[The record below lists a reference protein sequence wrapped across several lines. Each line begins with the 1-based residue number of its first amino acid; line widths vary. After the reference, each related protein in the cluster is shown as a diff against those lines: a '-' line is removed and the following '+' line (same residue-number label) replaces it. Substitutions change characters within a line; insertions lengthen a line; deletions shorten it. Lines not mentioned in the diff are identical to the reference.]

1 MKGRTEIHDPEVFFK
16 FVAVDESGKYFS
28 IFDGKTEYNIGDP
41 IKQEVRPGHKGGLY
55 VCESLL
61 ELLKLGPMPSQS
73 AMIHSSWAVVRVL
86 GWGTRLEYNT
96 DAGGNKIAIE
106 NLVPTQVVR
115 FPEKAK
121 SRYLARC
128 RRMTATALRQRQGGV
143 NMANKPL
150 KLTLEE
156 TQQVFQDWQHL
167 ISEFGDET

>member
-1 MKGRTEIHDPEVFFK
+1 MTQLHH
-16 FVAVDESGKYFS
+16 
-28 IFDGKTEYNIGDP
+28 
-41 IKQEVRPGHKGGLY
+41 Q
-55 VCESLL
+55 
-61 ELLKLGPMPSQS
+61 
-73 AMIHSSWAVVRVL
+73 VVRVL